1 MALKVLVVDD
11 NKFPRKMLIKAL
23 PEGPDYEVTEA
34 SRGQEALDAIA
45 EARPDLMF
53 LDLTMPDMDGFTVLS
68 RLKEAENDLNVIVI
82 SADIQ
87 ERAVQRVM
95 DLGARAF
102 LKKPVSMEEISRV
115 MRELGIL

>member
-1 MALKVLVVDD
+1 MALKILVVDD

-23 PEGPDYEVTEA
+23 PEGLDCEVAEV
-34 SRGQEALDAIA
+34 SRGQEALDAITA
-45 EARPDLMF
+45 AQPDLMF

-68 RLKEAENDLNVIVI
+68 RLQDDGIVLNVIVV

-102 LKKPVSMEEISRV
+102 LKKPVSTEEISRV
-115 MRELGIL
+115 LRELGVL

>member
-1 MALKVLVVDD
+1 MLLKVLVVDD

-23 PEGPDYEVTEA
+23 PATLEYDVTEVA
-34 SRGQEALDAIA
+34 RGQEALDAIA
-45 EARPDLMF
+45 TAPPDLMF

-68 RLKEAENDLNVIVI
+68 HLREAGNALNVIVI

-87 ERAVQRVM
+87 ERAVQRVK

-102 LKKPVSMEEISRV
+102 LKKPVSTQEIERV
-115 MRELGIL
+115 MREIGVL

>member
-1 MALKVLVVDD
+1 MALNILVVDD

-23 PEGPDYEVTEA
+23 PEGPEYEVAEF

-45 EARPDLMF
+45 ASQPDLMF

-68 RLKEAENDLNVIVI
+68 RLQEAGNKLNVIVI

-102 LKKPVSMEEISRV
+102 LKKPVSTEEISRV
-115 MRELGIL
+115 MRELGIV

>member
-1 MALKVLVVDD
+1 MALKILVVDD

-23 PEGPDYEVTEA
+23 PEGLDYEVTEA

-45 EARPDLMF
+45 AAQPDLMF

-68 RLKEAENDLNVIVI
+68 RLQDDGIVLNVIVV

-95 DLGARAF
+95 NLGARAF
-102 LKKPVSMEEISRV
+102 LKKPVSTEEISRV
-115 MRELGIL
+115 MRELGAL